1 MLNSDTLELNVPGFY
16 PKQIEFMKS
25 KRRYTA
31 YGGAR
36 TWRWEVI
43 RSKMENATSCV

>member
-25 KRRYTA
+25 KCRYTA

-36 TWRWEVI
+36 GGGQV
-43 RSKMENATSCV
+43 SHSQQDGK

>member
-1 MLNSDTLELNVPGFY
+1 MGTSLNIKEVMWMTNSDTLELNVPGFY

-25 KRRYTA
+25 KCRYTA

-36 TWRWEVI
+36 GGG
-43 RSKMENATSCV
+43 

>member
-1 MLNSDTLELNVPGFY
+1 MLNSDTLELNVPEFY

-36 TWRWEVI
+36 TWRW
-43 RSKMENATSCV
+43 

>member
-1 MLNSDTLELNVPGFY
+1 MWMTNSDTLELAVPEFY

-25 KRRYTA
+25 KSRYTA

-36 TWRWEVI
+36 GGG
-43 RSKMENATSCV
+43 